1 MVFAN
6 SDVILP
12 CPNAQEVLKNS
23 EIMTTHVGNMPKIV
37 RGEKFNGSVFSLMDL
52 MSKKYGFWYTS
63 LQARSFNHMVN
74 NVSVIN
80 V

>member
-1 MVFAN
+1 MVIAN

-12 CPNAQEVLKNS
+12 CPNGQELLKNS

-37 RGEKFNGSVFSLMDL
+37 RGKKFKGSVFSLIDL
-52 MSKKYGFWYTS
+52 MSKKYGFRYTS

-74 NVSVIN
+74 NVSVIH